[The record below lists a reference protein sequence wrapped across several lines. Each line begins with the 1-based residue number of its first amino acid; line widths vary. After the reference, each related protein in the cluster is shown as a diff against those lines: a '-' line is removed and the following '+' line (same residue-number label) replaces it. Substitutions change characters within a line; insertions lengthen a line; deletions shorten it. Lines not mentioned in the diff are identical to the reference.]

1 MKIYANRGNRNK
13 ELLDS
18 VVGLDLWV
26 PVGWKDDFYGW
37 VKILRKSGSHYKAK
51 LITIEGCYLAKH
63 HIREGHNDDWR
74 NYIHDYDFPVT
85 HFDTVD
91 IDQAVTG
98 DELEEEI
105 ESRYDA
111 EMHRIGWE

>member
-1 MKIYANRGNRNK
+1 MKIYANRGNHNEK
-13 ELLDS
+13 LLDS
-18 VVGLDLWV
+18 VIGLDLWV

-37 VKILRKSGSHYKAK
+37 VKILCKNGSHYKAN
-51 LITIEGCYLAKH
+51 LITQEGGYLAEY
-63 HIREGHNDDWR
+63 HIRDGYNDDWR
-74 NYIHDYDFPVT
+74 NYIRDYAFPVT
-85 HFDTVD
+85 HFEAVD

-111 EMHRIGWE
+111 DMRRIGWG